1 MVFRVKRIVIYEDRH
16 ITLFRRRQ
24 IRRRVSRGRELA
36 ALELKESGQEYWPSS
51 RRNTGRRSTTARM
64 STTTT
69 SLSEYWPAATTR
81 ENFEEPEAEEELR
94 ESVDSN
100 NYWVPSDNQSN
111 YDKMG

>member
-1 MVFRVKRIVIYEDRH
+1 M
-16 ITLFRRRQ
+16 
-24 IRRRVSRGRELA
+24 A

-51 RRNTGRRSTTARM
+51 RKNTGRSTAARRS
-64 STTTT
+64 STT
-69 SLSEYWPAATTR
+69 SLAEYWPAATTR
-81 ENFEEPEAEEELR
+81 ENFEEPEEELR